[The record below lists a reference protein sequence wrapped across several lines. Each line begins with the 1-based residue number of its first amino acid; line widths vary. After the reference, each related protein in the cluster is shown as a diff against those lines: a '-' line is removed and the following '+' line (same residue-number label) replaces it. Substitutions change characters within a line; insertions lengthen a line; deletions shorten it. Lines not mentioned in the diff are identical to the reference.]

1 MLDHVQS
8 APALKQLNAMSR
20 GDATRAA
27 IAYLKGEYDELA
39 ELFGDLESF
48 ALKHHT
54 QIAFGIADEEAYGAA
69 EIVAETAAKFFQHVE
84 EQFLEVSS

>member
-8 APALKQLNAMSR
+8 APALKELNLLSR

-27 IAYLKGEYDELA
+27 IAYLKGEYEELA
-39 ELFGDLESF
+39 ELLDELESF

-54 QIAFGIADEEAYGAA
+54 QIAFGIANEDAYSAA
-69 EIVAETAAKFFQHVE
+69 ETLSESAAKFFQHVE
-84 EQFLEVSS
+84 EQFLGASE